1 MIDKRKKILT
11 ILIFIA
17 VLFSTFA
24 VLSGCSPEDSSWP
37 PRALTKKITLTVHVD
52 DETYKV
58 DAYVGKEVSVAMQAI
73 TAKTGYYL
81 TGYYDSESGGQM
93 YFDSDGQ
100 SVSVWSKSYPTE
112 FYAQWENVDNFVLA
126 NGVSWKDTYNYF
138 GERYLSFHCTDGFK
152 RSAIAGNRSRNV
164 HITVSFKIQCPAYA
178 GFGNDPNKDIDRA
191 LFITDKNNSAAEIYA
206 KKYFTVHGLEY
217 NEFSLDFT
225 VSARVFTE
233 SSFNNKKSLAV
244 YLKWLGSDY
253 YPTYIKDVKI
263 SCYIMPNESGN
274 M

>member
-1 MIDKRKKILT
+1 MIDKRKKVLT
-11 ILIFIA
+11 ILVLIA
-17 VLFSTFA
+17 VLFSAFA

-112 FYAQWENVDNFVLA
+112 FYAQWESVDNFVLA
-126 NGVSWKDTYNYF
+126 NGASWKDTYKYF
-138 GERYLSFHCTDGFK
+138 GERYLTFHCTDGFK

-164 HITVSFKIQCPAYA
+164 HITLSFKIQCPAYA

-191 LFITDKNNSAAEIYA
+191 VFITDKNDSTAEIYA